1 MNDINTLK
9 ETSLL
14 DDNSLESLSMISS
27 ELERGADNIIM
38 FRPRYLM
45 EVSVLDDVSHP
56 TIDAKYWQCN
66 LERDVQYKNLIL
78 LSYDYKEKNIDIAIK
93 EDAHNQFDLSDH
105 TQMLKAEKYK
115 IQIERMKA
123 EKYMMWKEGED
134 RVREIIEWTDIMS
147 QFKPD
152 LEFSADNPED
162 HMAKSYPLRFARQK
176 ELAERSGCG
185 DMNGYI
191 NIAGLAQT
199 AFKNPDTLALMEKE
213 TVMIN

>member
-1 MNDINTLK
+1 MNNIDKI
-9 ETSLL
+9 EGTSLL
-14 DDNSLESLSMISS
+14 DDNVLKSLSTISS
-27 ELERGADNIIM
+27 ELEKGSDNRIL

-56 TIDAKYWQCN
+56 TTDAKYWQCN
-66 LERDVQYKNLIL
+66 LERDVQYQNLIL
-78 LSYDYKEKNIDIAIK
+78 LSYDYEEKAIDISIK
-93 EDAHNQFDLSDH
+93 EDRLNQFDLSDH
-105 TQMLKAEKYK
+105 TQAMKAKKCE
-115 IQIERMKA
+115 IQIKRMNN
-123 EKYMMWKEGED
+123 EKHNMWKEGND
-134 RVREIIEWTDIMS
+134 RVREIIEWTDIMLKFES
-147 QFKPD
+147 D
-152 LEFSADNPED
+152 LEFSADDPEE

-176 ELAERSGCG
+176 ELAERAGCG